1 MRFRLLRTL
10 TAAALA
16 AGIGACAPVAE
27 KSPVSGTVS
36 DTDGPSAAAA
46 VERPLEPLPVLDGGL
61 GQYSMGGLLGGSNG
75 DAGPVDGISVK
86 GALLQ
91 GPFVTF
97 LERGDVDRA
106 YKSAS
111 HTLETQPSGQ
121 TRIWRNPR
129 NGHWGTMTPAR
140 TYLNAE
146 GRYCREYH
154 QTVTI
159 GGQEHQAGGK
169 ACRGD
174 DGVWQVVS

>member
-27 KSPVSGTVS
+27 KGPVSGTVS

-46 VERPLEPLPVLDGGL
+46 GAPSEPLPVLDGGL
-61 GQYSMGGLLGGSNG
+61 GQYSMGGLLGGPNG
-75 DAGPVDGISVK
+75 DAGAIDGISVK

>member
-1 MRFRLLRTL
+1 MRFSLHNTL
-10 TAAALA
+10 VVAALA
-16 AGIGACAPVAE
+16 VGIGACAPVAD
-27 KSPVSGTVS
+27 KGAAGNAA
-36 DTDGPSAAAA
+36 DGTDGTATSATPVPS
-46 VERPLEPLPVLDGGL
+46 EPLPVLDGGL
-61 GQYSMGGLLGGSNG
+61 GQTAMGGLLGDPNG
-75 DAGPVDGISVK
+75 AAGAVTGISVK

-97 LERGDVDRA
+97 LERGDIDRA

-111 HTLETQPSGQ
+111 YTLETQPSGQ
-121 TRIWRNPR
+121 TRIWRNPS

-146 GRYCREYH
+146 GRYCREYR

-169 ACRGD
+169 ACRSD
-174 DGVWQVVS
+174 DGVWQIVS

>member
-1 MRFRLLRTL
+1 MRFSLQNSLI
-10 TAAALA
+10 AAALT

-27 KSPVSGTVS
+27 KDPASGTAS
-36 DTDGPSAAAA
+36 GTDSAATAASDGPS
-46 VERPLEPLPVLDGGL
+46 EPLPVLDGGL

-75 DAGPVDGISVK
+75 DTGAADGISVK

-97 LERGDVDRA
+97 LERGDIDRA

-146 GRYCREYH
+146 GRYCREYR

-169 ACRGD
+169 ACRSD

>member
-1 MRFRLLRTL
+1 VRFSLLRTL

-16 AGIGACAPVAE
+16 AGIGACAPVAD
-27 KSPVSGTVS
+27 KGPVSGTASGADGAVTAT
-36 DTDGPSAAAA
+36 TDGPS
-46 VERPLEPLPVLDGGL
+46 EPLPVLDGGL

-75 DAGPVDGISVK
+75 DAGAVTGISVK

-146 GRYCREYH
+146 GRYCREYR

-169 ACRGD
+169 ACRSS

>member
-1 MRFRLLRTL
+1 MRSSLYGTL
-10 TAAALA
+10 IFAALA
-16 AGIGACAPVAE
+16 VGIGACAPVAD
-27 KSPVSGTVS
+27 KGAAT
-36 DTDGPSAAAA
+36 DTDGTAAPAATVPS
-46 VERPLEPLPVLDGGL
+46 EPLPVLDGGL
-61 GQYSMGGLLGGSNG
+61 GQSAMGGLLGDTNG
-75 DAGPVDGISVK
+75 ADGAATGISVK

-97 LERGDVDRA
+97 LERSDIDRA

-111 HTLETQPSGQ
+111 YTLETQPSGQ
-121 TRIWRNPR
+121 TRIWRNPS

-146 GRYCREYH
+146 GRYCREYR

-169 ACRGD
+169 ACRTD

>member
-1 MRFRLLRTL
+1 MRSSFYGILIF
-10 TAAALA
+10 AALTV
-16 AGIGACAPVAE
+16 GIGACAPVAD
-27 KSPVSGTVS
+27 KGAAGNAA
-36 DTDGPSAAAA
+36 DGTDGTAATAATVPS
-46 VERPLEPLPVLDGGL
+46 EPLPVLDGGL
-61 GQYSMGGLLGGSNG
+61 GQYSMGGLLGGPNG
-75 DAGPVDGISVK
+75 DAGTVTGISIK

-97 LERGDVDRA
+97 LERGDIDRA

-111 HTLETQPSGQ
+111 YTLETQPSGQ
-121 TRIWRNPR
+121 TRIWRNPQ

-146 GRYCREYH
+146 GRYCREYR

-169 ACRGD
+169 ACRSD

>member
-1 MRFRLLRTL
+1 MRFSLQDTL
-10 TAAALA
+10 IVLALA

-27 KSPVSGTVS
+27 KGPVSGAAGGA
-36 DTDGPSAAAA
+36 DGAAA
-46 VERPLEPLPVLDGGL
+46 VVLDVPSDPLPVLDGGL
-61 GQYSMGGLLGGSNG
+61 GQYSLGGLLGGSNG

-97 LERGDVDRA
+97 LERSDIERA
-106 YKSAS
+106 YKSAIY
-111 HTLETQPSGQ
+111 TLETQPSGQ

-146 GRYCREYH
+146 GRYCREYR

-169 ACRGD
+169 ACRSD